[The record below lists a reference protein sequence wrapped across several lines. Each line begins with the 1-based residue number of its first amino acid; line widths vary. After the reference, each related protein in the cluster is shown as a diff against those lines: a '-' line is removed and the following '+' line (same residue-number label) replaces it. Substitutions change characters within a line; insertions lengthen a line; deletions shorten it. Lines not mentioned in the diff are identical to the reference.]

1 MNKDG
6 GAAFPLFKTFPGDNN
21 EMVTLVQPGMT
32 IRQAYKMAAL
42 HGILSSPLLNPSFV
56 REKSAK
62 EQGEWLRS
70 SVSRIAD
77 IMIADDAAHE
87 KEGEDER

>member
-6 GAAFPLFKTFPGDNN
+6 GAAFPVHKDV
-21 EMVTLVQPGMT
+21 EMGWEGMT
-32 IRQAYKMAAL
+32 MRQAYKLAAL
-42 HGILSSPLLNPSFV
+42 QGILSSPLLNPSFV

-77 IMIADDAAHE
+77 IMLADDAAHE
-87 KEGEDER
+87 KEDK